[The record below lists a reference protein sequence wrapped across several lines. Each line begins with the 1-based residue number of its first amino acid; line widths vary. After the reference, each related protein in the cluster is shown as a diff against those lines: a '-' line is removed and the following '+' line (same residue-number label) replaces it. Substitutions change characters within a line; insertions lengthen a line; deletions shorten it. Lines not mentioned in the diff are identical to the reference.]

1 MDGDFRMADAS
12 QGPSRFRRT
21 RSVSLSGDAEFVRL
35 RDTTASRQLYAGRKS
50 SDYCGTRERWVASR
64 LSLHHEFSRTLS
76 SNGLDRYRGVAGAAG
91 DRYCV
96 PRFGLYETDGV
107 LHFNWLPDDCR
118 EHVFSFLTISER
130 GIAAQVCLV
139 RNIIIITDLCY

>member
-1 MDGDFRMADAS
+1 MAAAS
-12 QGPSRFRRT
+12 EGQLRFRRT
-21 RSVSLSGDAEFVRL
+21 RAVSLSGDADFVRL
-35 RDTTASRQLYAGRKS
+35 STTASRQLYAGRKS

-91 DRYCV
+91 DRNCV
-96 PRFGLYETDGV
+96 PRFSLFETDGV
-107 LHFNWLPDDCR
+107 LHFNCLPDDCC
-118 EHVFSFLTISER
+118 EHIFSFLTISER

-139 RNIIIITDLCY
+139 LNI